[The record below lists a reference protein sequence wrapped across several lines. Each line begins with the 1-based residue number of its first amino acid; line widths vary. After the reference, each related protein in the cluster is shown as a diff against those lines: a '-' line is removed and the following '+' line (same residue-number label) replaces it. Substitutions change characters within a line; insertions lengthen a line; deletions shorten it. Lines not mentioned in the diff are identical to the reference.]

1 MAKPYDFGGV
11 NLTAGED
18 NPGEDSSGARV
29 DPETPF
35 RIAILGDFSG
45 RANRGL
51 CDPATIGK
59 RRAVLVDRDNFD
71 DVLAHSGAEI
81 HLPIGDGGSSKLRFS
96 ELDDF
101 HPDRIFEQ
109 LEDFYKLRELR
120 GRVQDASTF
129 PAAAEA
135 LGLRSP
141 APEPAQPKSAD
152 SSPAPPR
159 VSQIASGSL
168 LDDLVEQTE
177 ARGLEDQHR
186 RAPDAV
192 QEFARR
198 VAAEHLVSAPDP
210 RQPEVLG
217 VMDRAIAQL
226 MRAILHNSDFQS
238 LEAAWRATFL
248 LVRLLET
255 GSTLKIY
262 LFDISKEELAADLES
277 RKDFRETGAYRLLVQ
292 QSVET
297 PGADPWAIIVGN
309 YSFGADNKNDNK
321 DADFLSRMAQLARRA
336 GAPFLAEASPRLLGC
351 SSLVAEN
358 CWRTLSEPPAAFTA
372 LRHLPEAD
380 ALGLAL
386 PRFLLRLPYGKQT
399 SPLESFDFEEF
410 PGAPVHEDYLWGNPA
425 FVVALL
431 LAQSF
436 AESKWKMRPGSV
448 SSLTGLPLHLYRHN
462 GDSEVKPC
470 AEVLLIDDAVDC
482 ILSAGL
488 MPLVSFKARDEVRL
502 ARFQSIAD
510 PPHALAGRW
519 MR

>member
-1 MAKPYDFGGV
+1 M
-11 NLTAGED
+11 
-18 NPGEDSSGARV
+18 
-29 DPETPF
+29 
-35 RIAILGDFSG
+35 
-45 RANRGL
+45 
-51 CDPATIGK
+51 
-59 RRAVLVDRDNFD
+59 LVDRDNFD

-109 LEDFYKLRELR
+109 LEAFYKLRELR

-129 PAAAEA
+129 PAAAAA

-141 APEPAQPKSAD
+141 AADPAQPKPAD

-168 LDDLVEQTE
+168 LDELVEQTE
-177 ARGLEDQHR
+177 ARAPEDQHR

-198 VAAEHLVSAPDP
+198 VAAEHLVSTPDP

-262 LFDISKEELAADLES
+262 LFDISKEELAADLSSADLES
-277 RKDFRETGAYRLLVQ
+277 KKDLRQTGAYRLLVQ
-292 QSVET
+292 QTVET
-297 PGADPWAIIVGN
+297 PGAEPWAIIVGN

-321 DADFLSRMAQLARRA
+321 DAELLSRMAQVARRA

-351 SSLVAEN
+351 SSLVADN

-410 PGAPVHEDYLWGNPA
+410 PGSPVHEDYLWGNPA

-436 AESKWKMRPGSV
+436 AESADESAGKTRPGTV

-470 AEVLLIDDAVDC
+470 AEVLLIDDAVDR

-502 ARFQSIAD
+502 ARFQSIAA
-510 PPHALAGRW
+510 PPRALAARW
-519 MR
+519 K